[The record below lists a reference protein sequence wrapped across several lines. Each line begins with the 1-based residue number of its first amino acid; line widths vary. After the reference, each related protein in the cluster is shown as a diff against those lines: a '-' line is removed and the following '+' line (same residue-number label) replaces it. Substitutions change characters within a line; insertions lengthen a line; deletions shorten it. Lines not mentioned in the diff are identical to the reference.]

1 VLPVTVSIGIATLIP
16 DANNSIATL
25 IARAD
30 NAMYAAKNAGRN
42 RVSQWAEDEARH
54 PESGTVGA

>member
-1 VLPVTVSIGIATLIP
+1 MATLTP

-30 NAMYAAKNAGRN
+30 TAMYAAKNTGRN
-42 RVSQWAEDEARH
+42 RVSQWAGDEVRRSEAE
-54 PESGTVGA
+54 PASA